1 MKRINLKDIYPA
13 LYQEN
18 TYLDVDD
25 PIADALESFRRL
37 AHAQAQQRSYN
48 KVCFSYLE
56 GMTEDFMQLTQTS
69 PLDHLIE
76 SETRQLLYQ
85 AIGQLS
91 EKTQRRLI
99 MHFFLDLSQLA
110 IARLEGVHQ
119 SSVSRSIEQG
129 ICQLKMFFRERYG

>member
-13 LYQEN
+13 LYTEN

-25 PIADALESFRRL
+25 PIAGALESFRRL
-37 AHAQAQQRSYN
+37 THAQVQQRSYN
-48 KVCFSYLE
+48 KVYFSYLE
-56 GMTEDFMQLTQTS
+56 GMTEDFMQLTQPS

-76 SETRQLLYQ
+76 TETRQLLYQ
-85 AIGQLS
+85 AIGQLNA
-91 EKTQRRLI
+91 KTQRRLI
-99 MHFFLDLSQLA
+99 MHFFLDLSQPE

-129 ICQLKMFFRERYG
+129 IRQLKTFFQKKYN